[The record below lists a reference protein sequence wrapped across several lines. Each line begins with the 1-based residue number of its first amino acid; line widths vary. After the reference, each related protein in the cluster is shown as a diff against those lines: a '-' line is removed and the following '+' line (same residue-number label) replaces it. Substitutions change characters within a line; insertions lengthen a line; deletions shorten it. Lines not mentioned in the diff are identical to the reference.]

1 MKRKGQS
8 IIEYS
13 VLIAATAVALTAM
26 SQYVY
31 RAINARLKQV
41 QEEVVDSPEPG
52 VTVPGTTAPG
62 IQ

>member
-13 VLIAATAVALTAM
+13 VLVAAAAVALTAM

-52 VTVPGTTAPG
+52 VTVPAPPAG
-62 IQ
+62 P